1 MLSEEARRLI
11 FENKRGY
18 EEQLKKASEKAEKET
33 FKEDPA
39 TAREEIR
46 KRDYENSRN
55 LARVYSH
62 TSVTTENFDG
72 VPTDVMIPEKIVR
85 KEAFFFIHGGAWA
98 FGSAMN
104 ARLTACCYTEECGAV
119 ALCPDYRL
127 APEHKFSALL
137 DDCYRSYKEAV
148 RRYGAENIVL
158 SGSSAGGNLS
168 LALMQ
173 KLREE
178 KEIYPKAMIL
188 FSPAAEINPEKD
200 SLFMRA
206 YDIVLRDYD
215 DEAVADFGDYAED
228 YKGKYMSPL
237 YGEYDGFPPMYICCG
252 SEEVLLQDSYRLF
265 MKAKRSGVRAV
276 LSVRAGMWHSYP
288 ECQRFIPEGK
298 QEILNAVSF
307 IDDIA
312 NGGSV
317 V

>member
-11 FENKRGY
+11 FENKKEY
-18 EEQLKKASEKAEKET
+18 EERQKKSTGKGD
-33 FKEDPA
+33 FKGDPA
-39 TAREEIR
+39 SVREEIR
-46 KRDYENSRN
+46 RRDYENSKN
-55 LARVYSH
+55 LARVYSR

-85 KEAFFFIHGGAWA
+85 KEVFFFIHGGAWA

-127 APEHKFSALL
+127 APEHKFSVLL

-178 KEIYPKAMIL
+178 KEIYPKATIL
-188 FSPAAEINPEKD
+188 FSPVAELNPEKD

-215 DEAVADFGDYAED
+215 DGAAADFGDRTDD

-252 SEEVLLQDSYRLF
+252 SEEILLEDSYLLF
-265 MKAKRSGVRAV
+265 KKAKRSGVRAV

-288 ECQRFIPEGK
+288 ECQYFIPEGK

-312 NGGSV
+312 NGTSV